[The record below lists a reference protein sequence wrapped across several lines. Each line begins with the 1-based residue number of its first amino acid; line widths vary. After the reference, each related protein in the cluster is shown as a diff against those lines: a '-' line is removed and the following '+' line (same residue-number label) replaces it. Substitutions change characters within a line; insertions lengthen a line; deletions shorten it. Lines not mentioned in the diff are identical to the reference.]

1 MLDRVVIWPPN
12 YVKHFEWRQKQLLR
26 LRTDPKLVIGA
37 KEYYRTRPVEF
48 IEHWGVTVET
58 RISDID
64 TATTIP
70 FILFKRQKEL
80 IQFLLGC
87 LDDQQSGL
95 IEKSRDMGATWVC
108 CAMSAWLWLFR
119 PGVSIG
125 WSSRVLELVDVIG
138 DVKSIF
144 QKIRVFILNLPPEFW
159 PAGFRPADHLSFKR
173 LINPETH
180 AVISGEGGDNIGR
193 GGRSLIYFKD
203 ESAWY
208 ERPEMIEA
216 ALTSNTNCQIDIS
229 SVHGI
234 GNVFHQ
240 KREAGVD
247 WYPNQPKI
255 ASGKTRVFV
264 MDWRDHPAKTQA
276 WYDEHKLSFIERGLQ
291 HIWAQEVDRNY
302 GASVVGVI
310 IPPEWVESAVDAHT
324 HLGFTDDGLHVA
336 ALDIADEGVDTNA
349 LAIRKGIVLRTVE
362 EWGER
367 DTGVTARRAIAA
379 VRGLGSVQSPIE
391 LQYDF
396 GGGWGSS
403 VKAEG
408 NRLMDEGV
416 FPKTIRLVAW
426 NAGGEVLNPD
436 KHLIPRDKDSPLNK
450 DFFANFKAQGWW
462 LGLRRRFE
470 LTHRARIEPGFT
482 WDAED
487 LISIDSRI
495 PLLRKLKKELSQPTA
510 GQSSKLKLMVNK
522 QPDGAKSP
530 NLADAVMMCY
540 WPVPVKKSMY
550 ISAAV
555 LAQASIPGLRR

>member
-12 YVKHFEWRQKQLLR
+12 YVKQFEWRQKQLLK
-26 LRTDPKLVIGA
+26 LRTNPALFQGA
-37 KEYYRTRPVEF
+37 KEYYRTHPIEF

-58 RISDID
+58 RISDLD
-64 TATTIP
+64 TPTTIP

-80 IQFLLGC
+80 VQFLVEC

-108 CAMSAWLWLFR
+108 CALSVWLWLFR

-144 QKIRVFILNLPPEFW
+144 QKIRVFIKNLPPEFW
-159 PAGFRPADHLSFKR
+159 PAGFRPEDHLSFKR
-173 LINPETH
+173 LINPETQ

-208 ERPEMIEA
+208 ERPEMVEA

-234 GNVFHQ
+234 GNIFHQ

-247 WYPNQPKI
+247 WHPNEPKI
-255 ASGKTRVFV
+255 ERGKTRVFV
-264 MDWRDHPAKTQA
+264 MDWRDHPAKTQG
-276 WYDEHKLSFIERGLQ
+276 WYDEHKQSFIDRGIQ

-310 IPPEWVESAVDAHT
+310 IPPEWVTSAIDAHI
-324 HLGFTDDGLHVA
+324 HLGFDDDGAWCA
-336 ALDIADEGVDTNA
+336 ALDIADEGADTNA
-349 LAIRKGIVLRTVE
+349 LCKRKGRILRTME

-367 DTGVTARRAIAA
+367 DTGVTARKAISS
-379 VRGLGSVQSPIE
+379 VKDLGSVQAPIE

-396 GGGWGSS
+396 GGGYGSS

-408 NRLMDEGV
+408 NRLIDEGI
-416 FPKTIRLVAW
+416 FPKTMRLVSW

-436 KHLIPRDKDSPLNK
+436 KNIIPGDKQSPLNK
-450 DFFANFKAQGWW
+450 DFYANFKAQAWW
-462 LGLRRRFE
+462 EVRCMFE
-470 LTHRARIEPGFT
+470 RTHRARTEPDFT
-482 WDAED
+482 WEADE

-495 PLLRKLKKELSQPTA
+495 PLLLKLKKELSQPTM
-510 GQSSKLKLMVNK
+510 GQSSKLKLLINK
-522 QPDGAKSP
+522 KPEGTKSP
-530 NLADAVMMCY
+530 NLGDSFVMCY
-540 WPVPVKKSMY
+540 WPFPVKKMMY
-550 ISAAV
+550 ISADV
-555 LAQASIPGLRR
+555 LARSRLRQ